1 MKFNQFADLSKRFS
15 VTIAI
20 FFVLILL
27 IAFSANPIVSVFVVA
42 AVAAMAGV
50 GVWEYAKLAS
60 TKGVKPAVA
69 LMVIVAA
76 CEVVAFFIAHKWIH
90 SQELPVFVFAVGLG
104 LFFLNRFRKAEEAL
118 VNVAV
123 DFFGV
128 AYVAVPLSYMLAIL
142 YPIGPSPVID
152 GRWWLFYL
160 IAVTKI
166 TDVGAYFIGRLWGKT
181 ALAPILS
188 PKKTVEGGIGGLACA
203 VLFSLG
209 MVYLGKTYAG
219 TAFPL
224 KYLDALWLG
233 LLIGVFGQIG
243 DLAESMLKRDADV
256 KDSNR
261 IPGLGGVLD
270 MIDSLIFT
278 APIVYFY
285 LRWYTLS

>member
-42 AVAAMAGV
+42 AVAAMAAV

-60 TKGVKPAVA
+60 TKGVKPAVT

-90 SQELPVFVFAVGLG
+90 SQELPVFIFAVGLG

-219 TAFPL
+219 TTFPL